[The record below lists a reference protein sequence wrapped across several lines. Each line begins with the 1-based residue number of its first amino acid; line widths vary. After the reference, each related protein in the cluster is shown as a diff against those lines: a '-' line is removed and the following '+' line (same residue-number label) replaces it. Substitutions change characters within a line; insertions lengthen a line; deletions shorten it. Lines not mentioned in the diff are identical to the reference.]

1 MKFFKAKTS
10 DISDKTLLKKNKIKN
25 NFYMQ
30 YFLGYTAL
38 FAVMSLLVFNIFI
51 TNGSSLIMKNDDSF
65 FQHYKAL
72 VYFGKYI
79 REILLTLFKEHRFII
94 PQWDFEIG
102 LGSDIISTFSY
113 YSFGDPL
120 NFLSFLV
127 PTKYM
132 HIYYQAMMVFR
143 YYAAGL
149 SFSYLCFK
157 TENKNRLGVMTGAI
171 TYIFSAYALR
181 AGLSHPFFI
190 NPLIILPLLLLGV
203 EKIIKE
209 KNAILFTLMVAISAF
224 SNFYF
229 FYMTVIFT
237 VIYVAVRFIV
247 CFKTDFK
254 SYIKPFF
261 QVAFSSI
268 IGVMMSAVLFLPTVF
283 AFLSDF
289 RSSVDTP
296 LDIFY
301 NGAYIKIFTSMFA
314 YSTPTTWLLICLSVL
329 FLPCLIMLFVKRKE
343 NLHLKIFY
351 VISVIFMIFPIFG
364 KIFNG
369 FSYVSNRWVF
379 AYTLLMSFI
388 IVRMFDELVNADKK
402 QLSIVFSITVA
413 TSTLAFCLG
422 DTKSSEMIIPFIFLI
437 ATMVL
442 FVIMGKNKFEI
453 LYLTEDKT
461 LNIKKTFL
469 QIACMALTIISI
481 TNYSSHA
488 LLDDNMISY
497 DNFYTIKELNNISYE
512 SNKNIQKATKDD
524 KSFWRFTGRSLDINA
539 SFINELKS
547 TQYYWSLSNGNISK
561 YRYDMNIAENVLHF
575 YTGLDDRTA
584 LNALSS
590 VKYYYNG
597 QYEANKSLP
606 YGYEQLSTRVSENKM
621 YLPLGYTYDSFITRE
636 EFDKLPNSIEKQEM
650 MLNTA
655 VLEETTE
662 SLKKNDYKP
671 TSKELKYTI
680 THLDDSI
687 AQNGNTFIVDKANS
701 EFVLEFDT
709 VPDSET
715 YFCVKGVEYV
725 PGKVKYNKTTF
736 KLTSTDA
743 DNQKYSKSFFY
754 YTPEANFYS
763 GRQDFDVNLG
773 YTESG
778 INKLRFKFPH
788 IGTYKF
794 DEIKI
799 ISQPMSKYESSIKE
813 LKKDVL
819 ENVVVDYNEVSGTI
833 KLDQTKLLC
842 LSIPYSSGWTA
853 VVDGKEAELIQTNG
867 MHSGL
872 LLDKGEHDIKL
883 TYKTP
888 GFRYGIII
896 SLAGI
901 ALFTLTAVYYCR
913 KKKKAK

>member
-1 MKFFKAKTS
+1 
-10 DISDKTLLKKNKIKN
+10 
-25 NFYMQ
+25 
-30 YFLGYTAL
+30 
-38 FAVMSLLVFNIFI
+38 
-51 TNGSSLIMKNDDSF
+51 
-65 FQHYKAL
+65 
-72 VYFGKYI
+72 
-79 REILLTLFKEHRFII
+79 
-94 PQWDFEIG
+94 
-102 LGSDIISTFSY
+102 
-113 YSFGDPL
+113 
-120 NFLSFLV
+120 
-127 PTKYM
+127 
-132 HIYYQAMMVFR
+132 
-143 YYAAGL
+143 
-149 SFSYLCFK
+149 
-157 TENKNRLGVMTGAI
+157 
-171 TYIFSAYALR
+171 
-181 AGLSHPFFI
+181 
-190 NPLIILPLLLLGV
+190 
-203 EKIIKE
+203 
-209 KNAILFTLMVAISAF
+209 
-224 SNFYF
+224 F
-229 FYMTVIFT
+229 FYMIVIFT
-237 VIYVAVRFIV
+237 VIYVAVRFITF
-247 CFKTDFK
+247 FKSDFK
-254 SYIKPFF
+254 AYIKPFF
-261 QVAFSSI
+261 TVAFSSV
-268 IGVMMSAVLFLPTVF
+268 IGVMIAAALFLPTVL
-283 AFLSDF
+283 AFLGDF
-289 RSSVDTP
+289 RSSVDTT

-301 NGAYIKIFTSMFA
+301 KGAYAKIFASMFA
-314 YSTPTTWLLICLSVL
+314 YNIPTTWLILCLSVL
-329 FLPCLIMLFVKRKE
+329 FLPCLIMLFIKRKE

-351 VISVIFMIFPIFG
+351 ITSIIFMIFPIFG

-369 FSYVSNRWVF
+369 FSYVNNRWIF

-388 IVRMFDELVNADKK
+388 IVRMFDELMNANKK
-402 QLSIVFSITVA
+402 HLTIVLFVSTAVSI
-413 TSTLAFCLG
+413 LALFLG
-422 DTKSSEMIIPFIFLI
+422 DTKSSQMIIPFVFLLG
-437 ATMVL
+437 VL
-442 FVIMGKNKFEI
+442 ILFALMGRNKFDL
-453 LYLTEDKT
+453 LYLTEEKS
-461 LNIKKTFL
+461 LNIKKTVL
-469 QIACMALTIISI
+469 QIACIALTVISI
-481 TNYSSHA
+481 TNYSYHILSNDSEKFSA
-488 LLDDNMISY
+488 KFYKTEQLKDISY
-497 DNFYTIKELNNISYE
+497 VSNEKIK
-512 SNKNIQKATKDD
+512 KMTKDD
-524 KSFWRFTGRSLDINA
+524 NTFWRYTGRGLDVNSA
-539 SFINELKS
+539 FIDELKS

-736 KLTSTDA
+736 RLTSTDA

-799 ISQPMSKYESSIKE
+799 ISQPMSEYESSIKV